1 MWMAD
6 EVQVDHRDAVAL
18 VTLNRPERL
27 NAWTP
32 SMEVRYFDVL
42 DALDDDPAVRAVVV
56 TGAGRGFCPGLD
68 AAELAGRTDRA
79 DPTTTRRRPAT
90 HALSL
95 RKPLVAAVNGACAG
109 IGLVQALTCDV
120 RFAADEAGL
129 ATSFTRRGLV
139 AELGLPWLLTRIVG
153 HARAA
158 DLLLSGRTVR
168 GPEAAALGLVTA
180 SVPRDE
186 VLGAALAYAIDLAE
200 NCSPT
205 AMALVKEQLRAEWAR
220 SLDQSAE
227 EARAFVQQP
236 ELRVDFAEGVASF
249 VARRPPAF
257 APLPRRPAATNHL
270 DVERAGHGTA

>member
-1 MWMAD
+1 MTQ
-6 EVQVDHRDAVAL
+6 EVLVEHRGTVAL

-32 SMEVRYFDVL
+32 ELEARYFDVL

-56 TGAGRGFCPGLD
+56 TGAGRGFCPGMD
-68 AAELAGRTDRA
+68 AVELAGRTGRA
-79 DPTTTRRRPAT
+79 DPTTARRRPAT
-90 HALSL
+90 HALGL

-180 SVPRDE
+180 SVPRDD
-186 VLGAALAYAIDLAE
+186 VVARALAYATDLAE

-205 AMALVKEQLRAEWAR
+205 AMALVKGQLRAEWAR
-220 SLDQSAE
+220 SLDQSAQ

-257 APLPRRPAATNHL
+257 APLPPRATAPRQAVQPRA
-270 DVERAGHGTA
+270 VEA

>member
-1 MWMAD
+1 MTQ
-6 EVQVDHRDAVAL
+6 EVLVEHRGAVAL

-32 SMEVRYFDVL
+32 ELEARYFDVL
-42 DALDDDPAVRAVVV
+42 DALDDDPRVRAVVV
-56 TGAGRGFCPGLD
+56 TGAGRGFCPGMD
-68 AAELAGRTDRA
+68 AVELAGRTGRA
-79 DPTTTRRRPAT
+79 DPTTARRRPAT
-90 HALSL
+90 HALGL

-180 SVPRDE
+180 SVPRDD
-186 VLGAALAYAIDLAE
+186 VVARALAYATDLAE

-205 AMALVKEQLRAEWAR
+205 AMALVKGQLRAEWAR
-220 SLDQSAE
+220 SLDQSAQ

-257 APLPRRPAATNHL
+257 APLPPRATPPQQAVQPRA
-270 DVERAGHGTA
+270 VEA

>member
-1 MWMAD
+1 MAD
-6 EVQVDHRDAVAL
+6 EVLVDRSGSVAL

-27 NAWTP
+27 NAWSP
-32 SMEVRYFDVL
+32 ALEVRYFDVL
-42 DALDDDPAVRAVVV
+42 DALDDDPAVRVVVV

-68 AAELAGRTDRA
+68 AADLSGRTGLA
-79 DPTTTRRRPAT
+79 DPTTARRRPAT
-90 HALSL
+90 HALTL
-95 RKPLVAAVNGACAG
+95 RKPLVAAINGACAG

-168 GPEAAALGLVTA
+168 GPEAAALGLVTS
-180 SVPRDE
+180 SVPRED
-186 VLGAALAYAIDLAE
+186 VVPTALAYATDLAE

-205 AMALVKEQLRAEWAR
+205 AMAVVKEQLRAEWAR
-220 SLDQSAE
+220 SLEQSAA
-227 EARAFVQQP
+227 EARALLQRP
-236 ELRVDFAEGVASF
+236 EVRVDFSEGVESF

-257 APLPRRPAATNHL
+257 APLPPRAPAQL
-270 DVERAGHGTA
+270 STAEA